1 VSATPRREG
10 GAATGLTVELYD
22 TTLRDGTQ
30 GQGVSF
36 TSEDKV
42 AVALRL
48 DAFGIDMIEGGWPGS
63 NPRDV
68 AFFER
73 MRDVP
78 LARARLAAF
87 GSTRRKDGVPEADPN
102 LAALLAARTPVV
114 TLFGKSWTLHV
125 VEALGASLDENL
137 RMIEDS
143 VAYCR
148 AQGVRVVYDAEH
160 FYDGWRADAHY
171 AFETLGAAVRG
182 GAERLVLCDTN
193 GGALPARVAAGVREA
208 MARWDGPVGVHTHND
223 AGLGVANALAGV
235 EAGARHVQGTVGG
248 YGERCGNADLL
259 TVLANL
265 VLKMGATQGQAL
277 AEMTGLAR
285 FVDERANLLPN
296 PRSPYVGE
304 AAFAHKGGVHV
315 SAVNKRPET
324 YEHVPP
330 ETVGNV
336 RRVLLSDLS
345 GRANVVAKA
354 VELGDG
360 GLAEGAPELVG
371 RLKELEHLGFAFEGA
386 EASFQLVARKARGEH
401 RPFFTLH
408 GYTVVI
414 DKRDGDAAPRCEAT
428 VRVQVG
434 EAFEHTAADGDGPVN
449 ALDRALRKALDGFY
463 PTLRDLRLT
472 DYKVRVLA
480 GPDTGTASVVRVV
493 VETTDGVRT
502 WGTVGAQENII
513 DASYQALLDA
523 IDSKLI
529 ADGVPPV
536 LAAPAAA
543 AAAVGATAGV
553 RGAPLVHTTRR

>member
-1 VSATPRREG
+1 VSAAPLQPRPSLAG
-10 GAATGLTVELYD
+10 VTVELYD

-36 TSEDKV
+36 TSDDKV
-42 AVALRL
+42 AVARKL
-48 DAFGIDMIEGGWPGS
+48 DAFGIDLIEGGWPGS

-87 GSTRRKDGVPEADPN
+87 GSTRRKDTVPEDDPN
-102 LAALLAARTPVV
+102 LRALLAARTPVV

-143 VAYCR
+143 VAFCR
-148 AQGVRVVYDAEH
+148 SQGVRVIYDAEH
-160 FYDGWRADAHY
+160 FYDGWAADDAY
-171 AFETLGAAVRG
+171 ALETLAAAVRG

-193 GGALPARVAAGVREA
+193 GGALPARIAAGVREVI
-208 MARWDGPVGVHTHND
+208 ARWGVPVGVHTHND
-223 AGLGVANALAGV
+223 GGLAVANALAGV

-248 YGERCGNADLL
+248 YGERCGNADVL

-265 VLKMGATQGQAL
+265 VLKLGALQPQRL
-277 AEMTGLAR
+277 DEMTVLAR
-285 FVDERANLLPN
+285 YVDERANLVPN
-296 PRSPYVGE
+296 PRTPYVGE
-304 AAFAHKGGVHV
+304 AAFAHKGGIHV
-315 SAVNKRPET
+315 SAVNKRPDT
-324 YEHVPP
+324 YEHVAP
-330 ETVGNV
+330 EQVGNV

-354 VELGDG
+354 AELGDG
-360 GLAEGAPELVG
+360 GLASGAHELVG

-401 RPFFTLH
+401 RPYFALH

-414 DKRDGDAAPRCEAT
+414 DKRDGDTTPRCEAT

-434 EAFEHTAADGDGPVN
+434 ETFEHTAADGDGPVN
-449 ALDRALRKALDGFY
+449 ALDRALRKALEGFY

-493 VETTDGVRT
+493 IETTDGSRT

-523 IDSKLI
+523 IDSKLH
-529 ADGVPPV
+529 ADGVAPIGDAAPLRTEAAAARV
-536 LAAPAAA
+536 AAPAE
-543 AAAVGATAGV
+543 
-553 RGAPLVHTTRR
+553 APVP